1 MAENKKNNTGGK
13 KKQSLIDPVYQ
24 KFTKSVLR
32 AIGSTEFY
40 EYFMDAI
47 AHAENEI
54 QFSNRRMEKWVDRTW
69 VDNIEGSL
77 GAFQKIIATPR
88 NVIHEE
94 ELIVNVA
101 NAKKGGPDVVVHLA
115 QHASLVEKYDPS
127 TGDVRPSKLMQ
138 KYREDSIGLYEN
150 RLVYTVL
157 GVLLWVLYVCY
168 LLCGI

>member
-101 NAKKGGPDVVVHLA
+101 NAKKGGTVTIT
-115 QHASLVEKYDPS
+115 S
-127 TGDVRPSKLMQ
+127 GDIRLQLRFNCADCEMQ
-138 KYREDSIGLYEN
+138 
-150 RLVYTVL
+150 VL
-157 GVLLWVLYVCY
+157 TT
-168 LLCGI
+168 